1 METSGNLLHEI
12 RQIIYSLHR
21 PKEITKKLSNN
32 IMSSIKLKYKMDA
45 TFMNS
50 KNSKTYGRH
59 KLLLS
64 FRINK
69 PKGK

>member
-1 METSGNLLHEI
+1 
-12 RQIIYSLHR
+12 
-21 PKEITKKLSNN
+21 
-32 IMSSIKLKYKMDA
+32 MSSIKLKYKMDA

-50 KNSKTYGRH
+50 KNSKTYGRQ